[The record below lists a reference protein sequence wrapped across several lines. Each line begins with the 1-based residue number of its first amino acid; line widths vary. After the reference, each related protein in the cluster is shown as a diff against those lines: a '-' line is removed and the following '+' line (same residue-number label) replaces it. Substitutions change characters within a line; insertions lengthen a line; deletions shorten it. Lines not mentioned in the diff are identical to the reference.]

1 MNQIYTTGEY
11 FSPQILE
18 MDTRLYQNN
27 LDEHEDLFLFTYVR
41 MLLHKCLRKERML
54 SPYAN
59 PFHPIMETSQIKTE
73 IKTETARKT
82 RNIDKPNSSSK
93 IRVNIDD
100 KKSKDE
106 RAPTED
112 EWTDVKHGVKSVPP
126 CKDIRATPSDYYKV
140 LREIENED
148 KE

>member
-1 MNQIYTTGEY
+1 MYTTGEY
-11 FSPQILE
+11 FFPQILE
-18 MDTRLYQNN
+18 TDGRPHQNN
-27 LDEHEDLFLFTYVR
+27 LDEYEDLFLFIYAR

-59 PFHPIMETSQIKTE
+59 PFHPIIETSQIKME
-73 IKTETARKT
+73 IKTETAQKT

-93 IRVNIDD
+93 IRVNIDN
-100 KKSKDE
+100 KKSKDK

-112 EWTDVKHGVKSVPP
+112 EWTDVKHEVKSVPP
-126 CKDIRATPSDYYKV
+126 HKDIRAILSDYYKV
-140 LREIENED
+140 LWEIENKG